1 MGMVVAAQAADPEVR
16 RWLQLEPALT
26 SLAQQVTELGLAADE
41 AVARFAAALRRRA
54 EEAASAAASLEP
66 QIVPVPPADADA
78 DADAT
83 ARPVTRP
90 ST

>member
-1 MGMVVAAQAADPEVR
+1 
-16 RWLQLEPALT
+16 
-26 SLAQQVTELGLAADE
+26 LAQQVTELGLAADE

>member
-1 MGMVVAAQAADPEVR
+1 VVAARAADPEAR

-26 SLAQQVTELGLAADE
+26 SLAQQVTELGLEADK

-54 EEAASAAASLEP
+54 EGAAHPAAIPDSHVAP
-66 QIVPVPPADADA
+66 APAADAPANRD
-78 DADAT
+78 
-83 ARPVTRP
+83 TRP